1 MKKYDAVIVGGG
13 AAGSMCALTAKGK
26 DVAILDAGS
35 RIAKKLMVTGN
46 GRCNLTNQNI
56 NSSFYNTDLE
66 KFFDRFDNKKTL
78 NFFEKLGLE
87 TYADDEGRIYP
98 LSNTAKSVVD
108 VIENNVSC
116 EMFLNEKVENVSH
129 KNGTFYIKTG
139 NQSFEAPKLV
149 LAIGGRCEWCFDDL
163 GLKYSKFRPSLVGL
177 QNKETRDLNGVRL
190 SNVKVTAKTLG
201 GQEKTEVGE
210 VQFRENGLSGIVVF
224 NMSSLFAREDNYSG
238 EIYIDLLPQLSEE
251 QIEEKIKRRKNS
263 SLKLDKMFVG
273 MFHNAVANEVF
284 KQSKINTNKECQNLT
299 DIEAQK
305 LAHAIKFL
313 HFSVCGACENN
324 QIYAGGIELKDLT
337 DTLESKQ
344 IKGLYVVGEAV
355 NVDGVCGGYNLQW
368 AWTSGHI
375 VGEQL

>member
-56 NSSFYNTDLE
+56 NSSFYNTDLG

-87 TYADDEGRIYP
+87 TYADEEGRVYP

-108 VIENNVSC
+108 VIENNMSC
-116 EMFLNEKVENVSH
+116 EMFLNEKVERISH
-129 KNGTFYIKTG
+129 ENGTFYIKTQ
-139 NQSFEAPKLV
+139 NQSLKATKLV
-149 LAIGGRCEWCFDDL
+149 LAIGGNCEWCFGDL
-163 GLKYSKFRPSLVGL
+163 GLKFSKFRPSLVGL
-177 QNKETRDLNGVRL
+177 QSKETRDLNGVRL

-210 VQFRENGLSGIVVF
+210 VQFRENGLSGIVIF
-224 NMSSLFAREDNYSG
+224 NMSALFARENNYNG
-238 EIYIDLLPQLSEE
+238 EIEIDLLPQLSEK
-251 QIEEKIKRRKNS
+251 QVAEKITKRKNS
-263 SLKLDKMFVG
+263 SMRMDKLFVG

-284 KQSKINTNKECQNLT
+284 KQAKLNTNKACKTLT
-299 DIEAQK
+299 DEEAQK

-324 QIYAGGIELKDLT
+324 QIYAGGIELNDLT
-337 DTLESKQ
+337 ENLESKK
-344 IKGLYVVGEAV
+344 IKGLYVIGEAV

>member
-46 GRCNLTNQNI
+46 GRCNLTNQNV
-56 NSSFYNTDLE
+56 NSSFYNTDLK

-87 TYADDEGRIYP
+87 MYADEEGRVYP

-108 VIENNVSC
+108 VIESHLQCDV
-116 EMFLNEKVENVSH
+116 FLGEKAEKLSH
-129 KNGTFYIKTG
+129 ANGLFYIKTEKEV
-139 NQSFEAPKLV
+139 FEAQKLV
-149 LAIGGRCEWCFDDL
+149 LAIGGNCEWCFGDL
-163 GLKYSKFRPSLVGL
+163 GLKFSKFRPSLVGL
-177 QNKETRDLNGVRL
+177 QSKDTRDLNGVRL
-190 SNVKVTAKTLG
+190 SNVKVTAKTSSG
-201 GQEKTEVGE
+201 TEKTEVGE
-210 VQFRENGLSGIVVF
+210 VQFRENGLSGIVIF
-224 NMSSLFAREDNYSG
+224 NMSSLFARENNYNG
-238 EIYIDLLPQLSEE
+238 KIEIDLLPQLSEK
-251 QIEEKIKRRKNS
+251 QVAEKITKRKNS
-263 SLKLDKMFVG
+263 SMRMDKLFVG

-284 KQSKINTNKECQNLT
+284 KQAKLNTNKVCKTLT
-299 DIEAQK
+299 DEEAQK

-324 QIYAGGIELKDLT
+324 QIYAGGIELNDLT
-337 DTLESKQ
+337 ENLESKK
-344 IKGLYVVGEAV
+344 IMGLYVIGEAV